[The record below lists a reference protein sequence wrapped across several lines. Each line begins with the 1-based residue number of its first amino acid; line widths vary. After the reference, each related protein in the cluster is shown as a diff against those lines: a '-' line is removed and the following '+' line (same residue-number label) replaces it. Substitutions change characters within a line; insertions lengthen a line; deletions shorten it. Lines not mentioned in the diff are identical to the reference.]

1 MVEGGGGGGEKGR
14 GVLWTSSDRDDRKIF
29 FEFEI
34 FDSGM
39 FLGSKIGQ
47 MCFWVFSVFNTL

>member
-1 MVEGGGGGGEKGR
+1 MVRGWGGEGEGGTLDFQVTGMIER
-14 GVLWTSSDRDDRKIF
+14 F
-29 FEFEI
+29 FFGFEI

-47 MCFWVFSVFNTL
+47 ICFWVFSVFNTI

>member
-1 MVEGGGGGGEKGR
+1 MVGGGGRRRGGG
-14 GVLWTSSDRDDRKIF
+14 TSSDRDDRKIF

-39 FLGSKIGQ
+39 FLGSKIEQ
-47 MCFWVFSVFNTL
+47 MCFGVFSVFNTI

>member
-1 MVEGGGGGGEKGR
+1 MVRVGGEKGR
-14 GVLWTSSDRDDRKIF
+14 GVPWTSSDRDDRKSF

-39 FLGSKIGQ
+39 SLGSKIGQ
-47 MCFWVFSVFNTL
+47 MCFGVFSVFNTI

>member
-1 MVEGGGGGGEKGR
+1 MVGGGGGEKGR
-14 GVLWTSSDRDDRKIF
+14 GVLWTSSDRDDRKSF

-47 MCFWVFSVFNTL
+47 MCFWVFSVFNTI

>member
-1 MVEGGGGGGEKGR
+1 MVGGGGEEKGG
-14 GVLWTSSDRDDRKIF
+14 GVPGTSSARDDRKIF

-47 MCFWVFSVFNTL
+47 MCFWFFSVFNTI

>member
-1 MVEGGGGGGEKGR
+1 MVRGRGREGE
-14 GVLWTSSDRDDRKIF
+14 GVLWTSSDRDDRTIF
-29 FEFEI
+29 FAFEI

-47 MCFWVFSVFNTL
+47 MCFGFFSVFNTI